1 MQDFL
6 NLGLKDEILKMI
18 DERGYEIP
26 TPIQAKSIPV
36 AISGR
41 DVMGQAQTGTGK
53 TAAFGIPIL
62 NQIQRGRGLQALVL
76 CPTREL
82 AVQVCEEIG
91 FLGRALDIHVLAV
104 YGGQSIEVQ
113 FRALKKSPEIIIG
126 TPGRLLDHMRRGT
139 IDLAHLKFLV
149 MDEADEMLDMGFL
162 PDIEKVLEECP
173 PERQTFL
180 FSATLLEDIRV
191 LASRF
196 MVEPELVMVEPELKT
211 IALLQQRY
219 YIVPSRQ
226 KIAGLCRILD
236 LEQPKVSLIFCRT
249 KKGADE
255 LARLLNRR
263 GYSADALHGDMSQ
276 RERDNTMQRF
286 RQGRAKILV
295 ATDVAARG
303 LDIEHITHVFNFDLP
318 EDMDSY
324 IHRVGRTG
332 RAGRGGAAISLVEP
346 YQTRLLRNI
355 ERHIGKRIESASLPE
370 AESSI
375 SIQKDRI
382 ISRLRET
389 ARTPL
394 GPYDNMARDILDS
407 DEARKILAA
416 ALKLLADDEAELET
430 MEFHIEMEESIPDDM
445 RAHVELPLGRNH
457 GMNPRRLVELI
468 VANTSLRPGQI
479 GDIEIQRNCSYVEVP
494 MDHIDEVYQA
504 SSKMQGEKKRK
515 PAKDRGGEKKRP
527 VH

>member
-6 NLGLKDEILKMI
+6 HLGLKDEVLQMI

-26 TPIQAKSIPV
+26 TPIQTKAIP
-36 AISGR
+36 AAMSGR

-62 NQIQRGRGLQALVL
+62 NQVQQGRGLQALVL

-82 AVQVCEEIG
+82 AVQVCEEIA
-91 FLGRALDIHVLAV
+91 FLGRAMDIHTLAV

-113 FRALKKSPEIIIG
+113 FRALKKAPEIIIG

-139 IDLAHLKFLV
+139 IELASLKYLV
-149 MDEADEMLDMGFL
+149 LDEADEMLDMGFL
-162 PDIEKVLEECP
+162 PDIEKVVEECP
-173 PERQTFL
+173 QERQTLL
-180 FSATLLEDIRV
+180 FSATLLEEIRA
-191 LASRF
+191 LAARF
-196 MVEPELVMVEPELKT
+196 MINPELVMVEPEVKT

-219 YIVPSRQ
+219 YVIPSRQ
-226 KIAGLCRILD
+226 KIPGLCKIID

-255 LARLLNRR
+255 LARILNRR

-286 RQGRAKILV
+286 RQGRVRILV

-303 LDIEHITHVFNFDLP
+303 LDIEHITHVINFDLP

-332 RAGRGGAAISLVEP
+332 RAGRGGVAINLVEP
-346 YQTRLLRNI
+346 YQTRQLRNI
-355 ERHIGKRIESASLPE
+355 ERHIGKRIELAVLPE
-370 AESSI
+370 AESSLAL
-375 SIQKDRI
+375 QKDRLLN
-382 ISRLRET
+382 RLKET
-389 ARTPL
+389 ARGPL

-416 ALKLLADDEAELET
+416 ALKTLAEDETELET
-430 MEFHIEMEESIPDDM
+430 MELHMEMEENIPDDM
-445 RAHVELPLGRNH
+445 RAHVEVPLGRNH

-468 VANTSLRPGQI
+468 VANTGLRPGQI

-494 MDHIDEVYQA
+494 MDHIDEVYEA
-504 SSKMQGEKKRK
+504 SSKMQGEKKRR
-515 PAKDRGGEKKRP
+515 PARPHSTDKKRP

>member
-6 NLGLKDEILKMI
+6 NLGLKSEILQMI
-18 DERGYEIP
+18 DERGYEAP
-26 TPIQAKSIPV
+26 TPIQTKAIPV
-36 AISGR
+36 AMDGR

-62 NQIQRGRGLQALVL
+62 NRVEKGKGLQALVL

-82 AVQVCEEIG
+82 AVQVCEEIS
-91 FLGRALDIHVLAV
+91 FLGRAADVHVLAV

-113 FRALKKSPEIIIG
+113 FRALKKAPEIIIG

-139 IDLAHLKFLV
+139 IGLSDLRFLV
-149 MDEADEMLDMGFL
+149 LDEADEMLDMGFL
-162 PDIEKVLEECP
+162 PDIEKVVEECP
-173 PERQTFL
+173 GERQTFL
-180 FSATLLEDIRV
+180 FSATLLEEIRS
-191 LASRF
+191 LAARF
-196 MVEPELVMVEPELKT
+196 MVNPELVMVEPEVKT

-219 YIVPSRQ
+219 YTIPSRQ

-255 LARLLNRR
+255 LARILNKR

-276 RERDNTMQRF
+276 RERDNAMQRF
-286 RQGRAKILV
+286 RQGRTKILV

-303 LDIEHITHVFNFDLP
+303 LDIEHITHVINFDLP

-332 RAGRGGAAISLVEP
+332 RAGRGGVAISLVEP
-346 YQTRLLRNI
+346 YQTRQLRNI
-355 ERHIGKRIESASLPE
+355 ERHIGKRIESVTLPE

-375 SIQKDRI
+375 GLLKDRLI
-382 ISRLRET
+382 GRLKET
-389 ARTPL
+389 ARGQL
-394 GPYDNMARDILDS
+394 GPYDNMARDILEGED
-407 DEARKILAA
+407 ARKLLAA
-416 ALKLLADDEAELET
+416 ALKLLGEDESELET
-430 MEFHIEMEESIPDDM
+430 MELHMEMEEDIPDEM
-445 RAHVELPLGRNH
+445 RAHVELPVGRNQ

-468 VANTSLRPGQI
+468 VANTKLRPGQI

-494 MDHIDEVYQA
+494 MEYIDEVYQA
-504 SSKMQGEKKRK
+504 SNKIQGVKRK
-515 PAKDRGGEKKRP
+515 GPPRPRSADKKRP